1 MMKYQSDILET
12 IHESASEIFAIGA
25 ISEER
30 MREFD
35 EMCLASK
42 TDTDEATPSRKP
54 KTERADLVTA

>member
-1 MMKYQSDILET
+1 MKYK
-12 IHESASEIFAIGA
+12 SEIFEVVHQDATEMFKIGA

-42 TDTDEATPSRKP
+42 NDTDEASPSRKP